1 MLGLTRDLLY
11 AVVHDETLQLDA
23 DRNLLHDVDCAVQCP
38 VSPRLQ
44 MLAARLFSRPQA
56 PLPSQHCS
64 AGCICTRDM
73 DQQWEVYSR
82 PVVISLD
89 EMVQGDT
96 CILSPSRPMLLF
108 YSFASCLGHT
118 FFRA

>member
-1 MLGLTRDLLY
+1 MLVLTWDLLY
-11 AVVHDETLQLDA
+11 AGVHVETLQLDA
-23 DRNLLHDVDCAVQCP
+23 DRNLLQDVDRAVRCP

-64 AGCICTRDM
+64 AGCICARGT
-73 DQQWEVYSR
+73 DQQWEVYLR

-96 CILSPSRPMLLF
+96 CILPPSRPMLLF
-108 YSFASCLGHT
+108 YSFASCLGHP
-118 FFRA
+118 FSRA